1 MSVQSDFKSSPFA
14 LFTSKGG
21 QTSADISLATLV
33 GVKFASTDSREFT
46 LVQNGAT
53 ALAAGVLV
61 QGPATIGA
69 NHTGLAIATAAATGA
84 TNLIVTLGGTV
95 VTANQYAGGLVT
107 IPTGTNNGLTM
118 KIASH
123 AAAAATAPLTLALED
138 PLSSNIAVSGGAAT
152 LTLNPYGCLNGTNY
166 STHGVIIAPSS
177 TSTGQL
183 VGVTFYPIA
192 ASTATVPSYGW
203 IQTNGPVACLATG
216 SATAGLGCMLG
227 DINGSVAV
235 HVVATNA
242 QIGRFAVTAATNSK
256 NLIML
261 DL

>member
-1 MSVQSDFKSSPFA
+1 MSVQSDYKGSPFA
-14 LFTSKGG
+14 LFGVKGG

-33 GVKFASTDSREFT
+33 GIKFQSTDSREFT

-61 QGPATIGA
+61 QGPATVGA

-84 TNLIVTLGGTV
+84 TSLIVTLGGTLS
-95 VTANQYAGGLVT
+95 TANQYAGGYVT

-123 AAAAATAPLTLALED
+123 AAAASTAPLTLVLED

-152 LTLNPYGCLNGTNY
+152 LILNPYGSLNGTNY
-166 STHGVIIAPSS
+166 TTHGVVIAPSS
-177 TSTGQL
+177 TATGQL

-192 ASTATVPSYGW
+192 ASTATIPSYGW
-203 IQTNGPVACLATG
+203 IQTKGPVACLATG
-216 SATAGLGCMLG
+216 TATAGLGTMLG

-242 QIGRFAVTAATNSK
+242 QIGRFLVTAATNSK
-256 NLIML
+256 NLIYI

>member
-21 QTSADISLATLV
+21 QTSADLSLATLV

-84 TNLIVTLGGTV
+84 TSLIVTLAAV

-123 AAAAATAPLTLALED
+123 ASAAATAPLTLFLED

-152 LTLNPYGCLNGTNY
+152 LTLNPYGSLNGTDY
-166 STHGVIIAPSS
+166 RTHGVIIAPSS

-216 SATAGLGCMLG
+216 TATAGLGCMLG

-235 HVVATNA
+235 HVVVTNA
-242 QIGRFAVTAATNSK
+242 QIGRFAVTAVTNCK